1 MNHLQV
7 TLEAPD
13 VAAAGEPVAYA
24 VVIRN
29 IGSQSL
35 DLHLQGREP
44 IFDLRVTD
52 EAGVTAWRR
61 LEGQSVQAI
70 LRLDTLDPG
79 ESMTLEDVWGQRDAS
94 GRFVAPG
101 LYTLQAEVPTDAQSL
116 MSQTRPLRVV
126 IA

>member
-1 MNHLQV
+1 MSNLQV
-7 TLEAPD
+7 TLEAPET
-13 VAAAGEPVAYA
+13 AAVGETVAYS

-29 IGSQSL
+29 DGSQSL

-44 IFDLRVTD
+44 IFDFRVTD
-52 EAGVTAWRR
+52 EAGVTLWRR

-79 ESMTLEDVWGQRDAS
+79 EPKTLEDVWDQRDAS

-101 LYTLQAEVPTDAQSL
+101 LYALQAEVPTDAQSL

>member
-1 MNHLQV
+1 MSHLQL
-7 TLEAPD
+7 TLEAPEA
-13 VAAAGEPVAYA
+13 AAAGEPVTYA

-29 IGSQSL
+29 NGSQSL

-52 EAGVTAWRR
+52 EAGITLWRR

-79 ESMTLEDVWGQRDAS
+79 ESITLEDVWDQRDAS

-101 LYTLQAEVPTDAQSL
+101 LYALQAEVLTDAQSL
-116 MSQTRPLRVV
+116 MSQTSPLRVV